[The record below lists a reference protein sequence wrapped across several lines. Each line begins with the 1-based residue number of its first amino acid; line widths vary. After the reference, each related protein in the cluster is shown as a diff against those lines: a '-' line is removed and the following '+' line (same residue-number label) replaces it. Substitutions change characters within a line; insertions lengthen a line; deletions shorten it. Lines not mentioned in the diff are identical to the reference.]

1 MIHDEVPQVPSAAS
15 HKAFFEEWKVAMHR
29 STAPEMQQH
38 PSEIHKEEERE
49 WKRRPFI
56 SFHKGGEG
64 ESRLRLS
71 DKYKAKKALPRL
83 WKS

>member
-29 STAPEMQQH
+29 STAPEMQH

-49 WKRRPFI
+49 REEAPSIHFI
-56 SFHKGGEG
+56 PQRGEMG
-64 ESRLRLS
+64 EPVEAERQIQG
-71 DKYKAKKALPRL
+71 
-83 WKS
+83 